1 MTRTLSFLEHYHI
14 KALTS
19 ISILFYFVLSH
30 SLGGW
35 LETTDEFATIPFHLV
50 LFSAALVELA
60 KSIPVHSFIL
70 SFHLFFCLPV
80 VLCPYTMPCSIA
92 FAKPEDIQMWRNYLS
107 FHVLTRVR
115 SPSYSPMAAWI
126 FLQTSSLETRFL
138 YKMFTSLWL
147 HFISKTCVLF
157 SNSAV
162 NGHDSQAYK
171 NMKMARECISFTLD
185 PRDILLSLHMA
196 SAL

>member
-30 SLGGW
+30 SLGRLSGHHRC
-35 LETTDEFATIPFHLV
+35 ICNNPFHLV

-60 KSIPVHSFIL
+60 KSIPVHSLIL
-70 SFHLFFCLPV
+70 SFHLFFCLHF
-80 VLCPYTMPCSIA
+80 VLCPYTVPCRVA

-115 SPSYSPMAAWI
+115 NPSYSPMAAWI
-126 FLQTSSLETRFL
+126 FLQTSSLETM
-138 YKMFTSLWL
+138 YKMFTSLW
-147 HFISKTCVLF
+147 
-157 SNSAV
+157 
-162 NGHDSQAYK
+162 
-171 NMKMARECISFTLD
+171 
-185 PRDILLSLHMA
+185 
-196 SAL
+196 